1 MDARAEPLANR
12 RLRILARATFI
23 WGLLIL
29 ARLVSLQIFRHD
41 EFQKLAQQ
49 QQDREVEIQAPRG
62 IIYDRTGRPLAMSL
76 PVDSV
81 CINPLR
87 VPDLALAAD
96 LLSRV
101 LEIDGDVLLGKMAS
115 AVDNHRGFL
124 WVKRKITPEESVKLR
139 SYNLEWVEFRTE
151 SRRFYPKDTVGA
163 NLLGGVDH
171 AEKGNAGIELSMN
184 EQLEGKPGVMR
195 TTSDVKQRVVELQI
209 FTDPQ
214 PGRDVTLSIDERIQH
229 VAERELASGIERT
242 HAKTGSLVVMD
253 PKTGEVLAMASYP
266 SFNPNVPPVK
276 GESLDARTNLPVSS
290 PFEPGSVFKVITLS
304 AALETTNIRPGTII
318 NCGNGS
324 MTLFKRV
331 IHDHHSYSS
340 LSMADVLAKSSNIG
354 AINIGLRVGE
364 KNLYE
369 YVKRFGFGK
378 STGIP
383 LPGESSGR
391 LRPLKQWIPSSIGSI
406 AMGHELSATT
416 LQLAAAA
423 GVIGNGGMLV
433 KPRMTLKPT
442 RTGENVPA
450 PIEPYVEP
458 VRVLQPQTAIT
469 MRQMME
475 GVVLFGTGKKSRLDG
490 YTSGGKTGT
499 AQIYDVKA
507 HAYTHKYNSSFMGF
521 APLNNPA
528 IVVVATLNGTALMGA
543 DAAAPVFKAVATAAL
558 RFLDVPKD
566 LPDFVAKPDDGKTTT
581 NDLAIA
587 DLGGS
592 NPLDDDE
599 QATQVAGVGAAG
611 QTTAASGAP
620 RIPASV
626 TGPVIEVPAV
636 SSKEAVI
643 SGPRTPKFV
652 GKTLRDVLEQ
662 SAALGIQVEFSGSG
676 LAAAQQPAPG
686 TPLRRGERIR
696 VQFAR

>member
-1 MDARAEPLANR
+1 LDARAEPLANG
-12 RLRILARATFI
+12 RLRILARASFI
-23 WGLLIL
+23 WGFLIL

-41 EFQKLAQQ
+41 EYQKLAQQ

-62 IIYDRTGRPLAMSL
+62 IIFDRMGRPLAMSL

-101 LEIDGDVLLGKMAS
+101 LEVDGDVLLGKMAS
-115 AVDNHRGFL
+115 AVDNHRGFM
-124 WVKRKITPEESVKLR
+124 WVKRKITPEESAKLR
-139 SYNLEWVEFRTE
+139 SYNLDWVEFRTE

-171 AEKGNAGIELSMN
+171 VEKGNAGVELSLN
-184 EQLEGKPGVMR
+184 EELEGKPGVMR
-195 TTSDVKQRVVELQI
+195 TTSDVKQRVVDLQI

-214 PGRDVTLSIDERIQH
+214 PGKDVTLSIDERIQH
-229 VAERELASGIERT
+229 VAEHELALGVART

-266 SFNPNVPPVK
+266 SFDPNIPPVP
-276 GESLDARTNLPVSS
+276 GQTLETRTNLPVSS

-318 NCGNGS
+318 NCGGGK

-364 KNLYE
+364 ANLYE

-391 LRPLKQWIPSSIGSI
+391 LRPLRKWIASSIGSI

-416 LQLAAAA
+416 LQLAQACS
-423 GVIGNGGMLV
+423 VIANGGMLV
-433 KPRMTLKPT
+433 KPRLTLKRQRPGDHSAVLEPT
-442 RTGENVPA
+442 VA
-450 PIEPYVEP
+450 P
-458 VRVLQPQTAIT
+458 VRVLQPETAIT

-475 GVVLFGTGKKSRLDG
+475 GVVLHGTGTKARLDG

-499 AQIYDVKA
+499 AQIFDFKT
-507 HAYTHKYNSSFMGF
+507 HSYTHKYNSSFMGF

-528 IVVVATLNGTALMGA
+528 IVIVATLNGTALMGA
-543 DAAAPVFKAVATAAL
+543 EASAPVFKGVATAAL

-566 LPDFVAKPDDGKTTT
+566 LPDFVAKPDDGKTPAD
-581 NDLAIA
+581 DLAIA
-587 DLGGS
+587 NLGGNG

-599 QATQVAGVGAAG
+599 QPAQMAGIGAAA
-611 QTTAASGAP
+611 TAAQQLPAVPGVAME
-620 RIPASV
+620 IPPVLSKAAVV
-626 TGPVIEVPAV
+626 TGPRAPDFA
-636 SSKEAVI
+636 
-643 SGPRTPKFV
+643 

-662 SAALGIQVEFSGSG
+662 SAALGIQVEFTGSG

-686 TPLRRGERIR
+686 TPLRQGERIR

>member
-29 ARLVSLQIFRHD
+29 YRLVSLQIFRHD

-62 IIYDRTGRPLAMSL
+62 IIYDRTRRPLAMSL

-139 SYNLEWVEFRTE
+139 SYNLDWVEFRTE

-171 AEKGNAGIELSMN
+171 AERGNAGIELSMN

-195 TTSDVKQRVVELQI
+195 TTSDVKQRVVDLQI

-229 VAERELASGIERT
+229 VAERELAIAIGRT

-276 GESLDARTNLPVSS
+276 GETLETRTNLPVSS

-318 NCGNGS
+318 NCGNGKI
-324 MTLFKRV
+324 TLFKRV
-331 IHDHHSYSS
+331 IHDHHSYAS

-416 LQLAAAA
+416 LQLAQASA
-423 GVIGNGGMLV
+423 VIANGGMLV
-433 KPRMTLKPT
+433 KPRMTLKPP
-442 RTGENVPA
+442 RSGDNVPA

-458 VRVLQPQTAIT
+458 VRVLQPETAIT

-475 GVVLFGTGKKSRLDG
+475 GVVLYGTGKKSRLDG

-507 HAYTHKYNSSFMGF
+507 RAYTHKYNSSFMGF

-528 IVVVATLNGTALMGA
+528 IVVVATLNGTALMGG
-543 DAAAPVFKAVATAAL
+543 DASAPVFKAVATAAL

-566 LPDFVAKPDDGKTTT
+566 LPDFVATPDDGKTES

-587 DLGGS
+587 DLGGG

-599 QATQVAGVGAAG
+599 QPAQVAGVG
-611 QTTAASGAP
+611 TAAAPAAP
-620 RIPASV
+620 RLPAQM
-626 TGPVIEVPAV
+626 TGPVIEVPPV
-636 SSKEAVI
+636 LRKEAVLT
-643 SGPRTPKFV
+643 GPRAPNFN

-662 SAALGIQVEFSGSG
+662 SAALGIQVQFSGSG

-686 TPLRRGERIR
+686 TPLRQGERIR

>member
-1 MDARAEPLANR
+1 MDARAEPLATR
-12 RLRILARATFI
+12 RLRTLSRASFL
-23 WGLLIL
+23 WGFLIL
-29 ARLVSLQIFRHD
+29 ARLISLQVFRHD
-41 EFQKLAQQ
+41 ELLKSAQQ

-115 AVDNHRGFL
+115 AIDNHRGFL
-124 WVKRKITPEESVKLR
+124 WVKRKITPEESARLR
-139 SYNLEWVEFRTE
+139 SYNLDWVEFRTE

-171 AEKGNAGIELSMN
+171 VEKGNAGVELSLN
-184 EQLEGKPGVMR
+184 EELEGKPGVMR
-195 TTSDVKQRVVELQI
+195 TTSDVKQRVVNLQI

-214 PGRDVTLSIDERIQH
+214 PGKDVTLAIDERIQH
-229 VAERELASGIERT
+229 VAEHELAIGIERT
-242 HAKTGSLVVMD
+242 HAKTGSLVVMN
-253 PKTGEVLAMASYP
+253 PNTGEVLAMASYP
-266 SFNPNVPPVK
+266 SFNPNIPPVP

-304 AALETTNIRPGTII
+304 AALETTNIRPDTII
-318 NCGNGS
+318 NCGGGKI
-324 MTLFKRV
+324 TLFKRV
-331 IHDHHSYSS
+331 IHDHHSYAS

-364 KNLYE
+364 KNLYD
-369 YVKRFGFGK
+369 YVKRFGFGR

-383 LPGESSGR
+383 LPGEANGR
-391 LRPLKQWIPSSIGSI
+391 LRPLKQWIASSIGSI

-416 LQLAAAA
+416 LQLGQACS
-423 GVIGNGGMLV
+423 VIANGGMLV
-433 KPRMTLKPT
+433 KPRLTLKKQPSGST
-442 RTGENVPA
+442 V
-450 PIEPYVEP
+450 EPFAEP
-458 VRVLQPQTAIT
+458 VRILQPETAIT
-469 MRQMME
+469 MRRMME
-475 GVVLFGTGKKSRLDG
+475 GVVLHGTGKSARLDG

-528 IVVVATLNGTALMGA
+528 IVVVATLNGTALMGGEA
-543 DAAAPVFKAVATAAL
+543 SAPVFRAVATAAL

-566 LPDFVAKPDDGKTTT
+566 LPDFVAKPDDSNTPS

-587 DLGGS
+587 GLGGAG

-599 QATQVAGVGAAG
+599 QATQMASVGHA
-611 QTTAASGAP
+611 AASESPVVPGM
-620 RIPASV
+620 
-626 TGPVIEVPAV
+626 VIEVPQVASKAV
-636 SSKEAVI
+636 VI
-643 SGPRTPKFV
+643 SGPRAPNFV

-662 SAALGIQVEFSGSG
+662 SAALGIQVEFTGSG

-686 TPLRRGERIR
+686 TPLRQGERIR

>member
-1 MDARAEPLANR
+1 LDARAEPLANS
-12 RLRILARATFI
+12 RLRILARASFI
-23 WGLLIL
+23 WGFLIL
-29 ARLVSLQIFRHD
+29 ARLVSLQIVRHD
-41 EFQKLAQQ
+41 EYQKLAQQ

-62 IIYDRTGRPLAMSL
+62 IIFDRMGRPLAMSL

-101 LEIDGDVLLGKMAS
+101 LEVDGDVLLGKMAS

-124 WVKRKITPEESVKLR
+124 WVKRKITPEESAKLR
-139 SYNLEWVEFRTE
+139 SYNLDWVEFRTE

-171 AEKGNAGIELSMN
+171 VEKGNAGVELSLN
-184 EQLEGKPGVMR
+184 EELQGKPGVMR
-195 TTSDVKQRVVELQI
+195 TTSDVKQRVVDLQI

-214 PGRDVTLSIDERIQH
+214 PGKDVTLSIDERIQH
-229 VAERELASGIERT
+229 VAEHELALGIART

-266 SFNPNVPPVK
+266 SFNPNVPPVP
-276 GESLDARTNLPVSS
+276 GETLEARTNLPVSS

-318 NCGNGS
+318 NCGGGR

-364 KNLYE
+364 ANLYD

-391 LRPLKQWIPSSIGSI
+391 LRPLRKWIASSIGSI

-416 LQLAAAA
+416 LQLAQACS
-423 GVIGNGGMLV
+423 VIANGGMLV
-433 KPRMTLKPT
+433 KPRLTLKRQRPGDQSAVLEPT
-442 RTGENVPA
+442 VA
-450 PIEPYVEP
+450 P
-458 VRVLQPQTAIT
+458 VRVLQPETAIT

-475 GVVLFGTGKKSRLDG
+475 GVVLHGTGTKARLDG

-499 AQIYDVKA
+499 AQIFDFKT
-507 HAYTHKYNSSFMGF
+507 HSYTHKYNSSFMGF

-528 IVVVATLNGTALMGA
+528 IVIVATLNGTALMGA
-543 DAAAPVFKAVATAAL
+543 EASAPLFKGVATAAL

-566 LPDFVAKPDDGKTTT
+566 LPDFVAKPDEGKTPAD
-581 NDLAIA
+581 DLAIA

-592 NPLDDDE
+592 GNPLDDDE
-599 QATQVAGVGAAG
+599 QPAQMAGIGAAA
-611 QTTAASGAP
+611 TAAQQPPAVPGVAME
-620 RIPASV
+620 IPPVLSKAAVV
-626 TGPVIEVPAV
+626 TGPRAPDFA
-636 SSKEAVI
+636 
-643 SGPRTPKFV
+643 

-662 SAALGIQVEFSGSG
+662 SAALGIQVEFTGSG

-686 TPLRRGERIR
+686 APLRQGERIR